1 MYDYD
6 DYEEDVLLVLRVLKY
21 LHGVQ
26 TREEF
31 LKTLNHC
38 TEAGLDELYE
48 LADTFTWEL
57 FPAAVFDIDEEWG
70 ATTMSFSHPN
80 IDCYLSLTG
89 RLDTT
94 HGHRLALRKRLED
107 IALYF
112 CMVTDSVTGVQ
123 FSPMDES
130 TYVKLR
136 FSPDCCDT
144 LGFANSM
151 VDLLRYLDRENRRL
165 EKLCLEQQ
173 NESDKEAA

>member
-1 MYDYD
+1 MYGYD

-38 TEAGLDELYE
+38 TEAGMDGLYE
-48 LADTFTWEL
+48 LADTFTWEI
-57 FPAAVFDIDEEWG
+57 FPAAVFDIDEEWD

-80 IDCYLSLTG
+80 IDRYLSLAG

-112 CMVTDSVTGVQ
+112 CTVTDSVTGVQ
-123 FSPMDES
+123 FSPMGES
-130 TYVKLR
+130 TCVKLR
-136 FSPDCCDT
+136 FSPDCYDT

-151 VDLLRYLDRENRRL
+151 VDLLRYLGRENRRL
-165 EKLCLEQQ
+165 EKLYLEQQ

>member
-1 MYDYD
+1 M
-6 DYEEDVLLVLRVLKY
+6 LRVLKY

-38 TEAGLDELYE
+38 TEAGMDELYE

-130 TYVKLR
+130 TCVKLR

>member
-38 TEAGLDELYE
+38 TEAGMDELYE

-57 FPAAVFDIDEEWG
+57 FPAAVFDIDEEWD

-130 TYVKLR
+130 TCVKLR

-151 VDLLRYLDRENRRL
+151 VDRENRRL

>member
-1 MYDYD
+1 MY

-38 TEAGLDELYE
+38 TEAGMDELYE

-57 FPAAVFDIDEEWG
+57 FPAAVFDIDEEWD

-107 IALYF
+107 
-112 CMVTDSVTGVQ
+112 
-123 FSPMDES
+123 
-130 TYVKLR
+130 LR
-136 FSPDCCDT
+136 KAAVLS
-144 LGFANSM
+144 G
-151 VDLLRYLDRENRRL
+151 LLRYAG
-165 EKLCLEQQ
+165 LCQFHGGSAAL
-173 NESDKEAA
+173 SRPGKPAPGEAVPGTAK

>member
-1 MYDYD
+1 MAQAWPF
-6 DYEEDVLLVLRVLKY
+6 
-21 LHGVQ
+21 G
-26 TREEF
+26 
-31 LKTLNHC
+31 
-38 TEAGLDELYE
+38 
-48 LADTFTWEL
+48 
-57 FPAAVFDIDEEWG
+57 
-70 ATTMSFSHPN
+70 
-80 IDCYLSLTG
+80 
-89 RLDTT
+89 
-94 HGHRLALRKRLED
+94 KRLED

-130 TYVKLR
+130 TCVKLR

-173 NESDKEAA
+173 NESDKERPDGSARKQRLYAGLLHPVVPGTGVCSLWRRKRKMG

>member
-1 MYDYD
+1 
-6 DYEEDVLLVLRVLKY
+6 
-21 LHGVQ
+21 
-26 TREEF
+26 
-31 LKTLNHC
+31 
-38 TEAGLDELYE
+38 
-48 LADTFTWEL
+48 
-57 FPAAVFDIDEEWG
+57 
-70 ATTMSFSHPN
+70 MSFSHPN

-130 TYVKLR
+130 TCVKLR